1 MLGVDFN
8 GRLLCVASDGELVG
22 SAVPRLRARTTGL
35 SQSVPALLDAF
46 RELLAGISPAP
57 IWASVASGSNGVEL
71 GELLR
76 TLRTV
81 KCEVQGFVDSAA
93 VCVAWARLP
102 GQSLVLDLHQHWLD
116 LSLVASVGDAV
127 ELRRT
132 ARVPVGRAD
141 LFDCWLRLGAQT
153 LVQQTRFDPLHD
165 QRHELILRA
174 GLVDLAI
181 QAQREGHAQLG
192 FDVDGRHLELT
203 LTRDQMQQ
211 AAAPWCQAL
220 AAALQPLCAA
230 AGECNLVVPAAL
242 LDLPGIDD
250 ALTAAH
256 AGSLHVLV
264 EGASARAASLLPAT
278 GTDTGA
284 GRGGPVPY
292 LTRVT
297 AALPVAEEGVCREV
311 QHGQRHVGV
320 MATHVVYRGRA
331 IPIPAAGMVL
341 GRAGGA
347 PGLQSALQLP
357 EGIAGLSR
365 RHCTLQRAGDRTQII
380 DHSRHGTFVDGLR
393 VHGRGFLAA
402 GSVLRLGTPGIEL
415 PLVALNAHSEAGS
428 SNAPSQG

>member
-1 MLGVDFN
+1 MLGADFN
-8 GRLLCVASDGELVG
+8 GRMLCIARDGELLG
-22 SAVPRLRARTTGL
+22 AAASRLRVRTTGL
-35 SQSVPALLDAF
+35 SQSIPALLDTF
-46 RELLAGISPAP
+46 REQLAIPFPGPL
-57 IWASVASGSNGVEL
+57 WASVASGSNGAEL

-76 TLRTV
+76 ALRTAR
-81 KCEVQGFVDSAA
+81 CEVQGFVDSAA
-93 VCVAWARLP
+93 ISVAWARLP

-116 LSLVASVGDAV
+116 LSLVSSVGDTV

-141 LFDCWLRLGAQT
+141 LFEYWLRLAAQT

-165 QRHELILRA
+165 QRHELLLRA
-174 GLVDLAI
+174 GLDDLATC
-181 QAQREGHAQLG
+181 AQRDGQAQLG
-192 FDVDGRHLELT
+192 FDVDGRHMELT
-203 LTRDQMQQ
+203 LSRDQMQQ

-230 AGECNLVVPAAL
+230 AGECNLVVPEAL

-256 AGSLHVLV
+256 AGSLHALA
-264 EGASARAASLLPAT
+264 EGASARAASLLPA
-278 GTDTGA
+278 GA
-284 GRGGPVPY
+284 QQAGPVPW
-292 LTRVT
+292 LTRV
-297 AALPVAEEGVCREV
+297 AAELPLAGAGVCRKL
-311 QHGQRHVGV
+311 QHGERHVGT

-331 IPIPAAGMVL
+331 IPITAQGMVL
-341 GRAGGA
+341 GRADSG
-347 PGLQSALQLP
+347 LQLP

-365 RHCTLQRAGDRTQII
+365 RHCTLQRTGDRTQII

-415 PLVALNAHSEAGS
+415 PLIALGANSGT
-428 SNAPSQG
+428 

>member
-8 GRLLCVASDGELVG
+8 GRLLSIARDGALVG
-22 SAVPRLRARTTGL
+22 SAASRLRVRTTGL
-35 SQSVPALLDAF
+35 SQSIPALLDAL
-46 RELLAGISPAP
+46 REQLDGIPP
-57 IWASVASGSNGVEL
+57 GPLWASVASGSGGAEL

-76 TLRTV
+76 ALRAARF
-81 KCEVQGFVDSAA
+81 EVQGFVDSAA
-93 VCVAWARLP
+93 ISVAWARLP
-102 GQSLVLDLHQHWLD
+102 GQSVVLDLHPHWLD
-116 LSLVASVGDAV
+116 LSLVSSVGDAV

-141 LFDCWLRLGAQT
+141 LFEYWLRLSAQT

-165 QRHELILRA
+165 QRHELLLRA
-174 GLVDLAI
+174 GLDELATG
-181 QAQREGHAQLG
+181 AQRDGHAQLD
-192 FDVDGRHLELT
+192 FDADGRHVELT
-203 LTRDQMQQ
+203 LSRDQMQL

-230 AGECNLVVPAAL
+230 AGECNLVVPVAL

-256 AGSLHVLV
+256 AGSLHALA
-264 EGASARAASLLPAT
+264 EGSSARAASHLAT
-278 GTDTGA
+278 NAIMGA
-284 GRGGPVPY
+284 GHSGPVPY
-292 LTRVT
+292 LTRV
-297 AALPVAEEGVCREV
+297 AATLPPIADGVCREV
-311 QHGQRHVGV
+311 QHGERHVGT

-331 IPIPAAGMVL
+331 IPIPAEGMVL
-341 GRAGGA
+341 GRAEAGA
-347 PGLQSALQLP
+347 HTALQSGLQLP

-365 RHCTLQRAGDRTQII
+365 RHCTLQRTGNRTQVI

-415 PLVALNAHSEAGS
+415 PLIALGARAD
-428 SNAPSQG
+428 

>member
-8 GRLLCVASDGELVG
+8 GRLLSVARDGKLVG
-22 SAVPRLRARTTGL
+22 AAASRLRVRSSGL
-35 SQSVPALLDAF
+35 GPSIPALLDTLRAQ
-46 RELLAGISPAP
+46 LDGIPP
-57 IWASVASGSNGVEL
+57 GPLWASVASGSNGTEL

-76 TLRTV
+76 ALRTARF
-81 KCEVQGFVDSAA
+81 EVQGFVDSAA
-93 VCVAWARLP
+93 ICIAWARLP

-116 LSLVASVGDAV
+116 LSLVASVADAV

-141 LFDCWLRLGAQT
+141 LFEYWLRLAAQT

-165 QRHELILRA
+165 QRHELLLRA
-174 GLVDLAI
+174 GLDELAI
-181 QAQREGHAQLG
+181 RAHRDGHAQMD
-192 FDVDGRHLELT
+192 FEVDGRHLDLT
-203 LTRDQMQQ
+203 LSRDQMQL
-211 AAAPWCQAL
+211 AAAPWYQAL

-230 AGECNLVVPAAL
+230 AGECSLVVPVAL

-256 AGSLHVLV
+256 AGSLHALA
-264 EGASARAASLLPAT
+264 EGASARAASLLSASE
-278 GTDTGA
+278 GA
-284 GRGGPVPY
+284 ALSGPVPY

-297 AALPVAEEGVCREV
+297 AAFAPAAEDVCREV
-311 QHGQRHVGV
+311 QHGERRVGT

-331 IPIPAAGMVL
+331 IPIPAQGMVL
-341 GRAGGA
+341 GRAAAGGHTV
-347 PGLQSALQLP
+347 LQLGLQLP

-365 RHCTLQRAGDRTQII
+365 RHCTLQRSGERTQVI

-415 PLVALNAHSEAGS
+415 PLIALGAHGES
-428 SNAPSQG
+428 